1 MTKAKLFAENI
12 RFLRKAAGINRKGS
26 SFSQQELADALGV
39 TRRSI
44 ISWESGQLPSKANI
58 ERACRFFSRELGV
71 EVSTEEI
78 VENDLTGHFE
88 YMPFSKLEQG
98 LTPEQRK
105 VLSSLFLSASELT
118 EEQLDKV
125 VRYVERLKD

>member
-1 MTKAKLFAENI
+1 MVKAKSFAKNI
-12 RFLRKAAGINRKGS
+12 RFLRRAAGINRKGNGL
-26 SFSQQELADALGV
+26 SQQELADALGV

-58 ERACRFFSRELGV
+58 ERACRFFSKELGV
-71 EVSTEEI
+71 EVSVEDI
-78 VENDLTGHFE
+78 IENDLTGHFE
-88 YMPFSKLEQG
+88 YMPFSKFEQG

-105 VLSSLFLSASELT
+105 VLNSLFLSASELT

-125 VRYVERLKD
+125 IRYMARLKK